1 MYFYLDPDGCADGER
16 RIVSGSNGNDEVEG
30 RVEVCF
36 NGLWGAVYS
45 TQWDQSQA
53 GVICNGL
60 GYEPSGKCMNTCM
73 LVNQIMEILLF
84 ILGAVA
90 LLPARP
96 LPDIPPPQVVW
107 PVIITCKSSDPNASL
122 DTCSIELTDTD
133 ISNQFSFSRPLQS
146 FVAGFQCRKGMML

>member
-1 MYFYLDPDGCADGER
+1 MSR
-16 RIVSGSNGNDEVEG
+16 SNGNDVVEG

-53 GVICNGL
+53 GVVCNGL
-60 GYEPSGKCMNTCM
+60 GYEPSGKCTDACM
-73 LVNQIMEILLF
+73 PFIQITETLLF
-84 ILGAVA
+84 TSGAVA

-96 LPDIPPPQVVW
+96 LPDLPPPQVVW

-122 DTCSIELTDTD
+122 DTCSIELTDED
-133 ISNQFSFSRPLQS
+133 ISNQFSFSDVPRPLQS
-146 FVAGFQCRKGMML
+146 FVAGFQCRKGMIYYVC